1 MIIRKIPVIFMGFVF
16 ILSFF
21 YLHQK
26 IQIYVQAYQLGRNYQ
41 AYNELVDKKDYLVYN
56 FAKSISF
63 AKVNHW
69 AENNG
74 FQPVEKKRTLALNLK
89 EEKLPVH
96 KFDKLALLY
105 SRFLQLPEAS
115 STALAEEKE

>member
-1 MIIRKIPVIFMGFVF
+1 MIIRKMPVIFMGFIF

-26 IQIYVQAYQLGRNYQ
+26 VQIYVQAYQLSSNYQ
-41 AYNELVDKKDYLVYN
+41 GYNELVDKKDYLMYN

-74 FQPVEKKRTLALNLK
+74 FQPVEKKRTLALNLRA
-89 EEKLPVH
+89 EKLPVR
-96 KFDKLALLY
+96 KFNKLALLY
-105 SRFLQLPEAS
+105 NRFLQLPAAS